1 MLSLAAILRRFPA
14 MPRVMRRALLAPLAL
29 SCFAHAA
36 TPRAAS
42 RDIGSAP
49 HRATSA
55 PPPAPPAAPVR
66 ARVRC
71 IIAAGRSAAL

>member
-1 MLSLAAILRRFPA
+1 

-42 RDIGSAP
+42 RDIGSA
-49 HRATSA
+49 S
-55 PPPAPPAAPVR
+55 
-66 ARVRC
+66 
-71 IIAAGRSAAL
+71 RSAGSAGACARALHHCSTAQRCG